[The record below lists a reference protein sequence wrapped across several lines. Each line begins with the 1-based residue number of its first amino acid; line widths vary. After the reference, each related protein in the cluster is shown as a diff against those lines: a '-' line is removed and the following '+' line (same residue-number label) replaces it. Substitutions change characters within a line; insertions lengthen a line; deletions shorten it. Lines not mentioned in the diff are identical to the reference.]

1 MKRHEALVQLS
12 RDHHFGLLLCWKIKE
27 GLKRDVEPQ
36 RIAKYVK
43 FFYESHLKDH
53 FAEEEQHIF
62 PVLGNENPMVAEA
75 LSQHREIEKMANQD
89 LATGEELTSF
99 KDLLEKH
106 IRFEERQLF
115 QEIQEKATEEQLEN
129 LLIIDFHDL
138 KEPDYDD
145 EFWK

>member
-62 PVLGNENPMVAEA
+62 PVLGNENQLVAEA
-75 LSQHREIEKMANQD
+75 LSQHNEIEKIANQD
-89 LATGEELTSF
+89 LATVAELTSF

-129 LLIIDFHDL
+129 LLKIDFHYL
-138 KEPDYDD
+138 KEPEYED

>member
-36 RIAKYVK
+36 RIAKYIK
-43 FFYESHLKDH
+43 FFFESHLKDH
-53 FAEEEQHIF
+53 FAEEEQYIF
-62 PVLGNENPMVAEA
+62 PVLGNENPLVAEA

-89 LATGEELTSF
+89 LATAEELTSF

-129 LLIIDFHDL
+129 LLKIDFHDL
-138 KEPDYDD
+138 TEPDYDD